1 MKTCSASL
9 IIRETQSKS
18 TMRYLLTL
26 VRMAIIRN
34 TANNMDWGG
43 YGEKGTVGG
52 NVNSMEVP

>member
-1 MKTCSASL
+1 MKTCSTSL

-34 TANNMDWGG
+34 TTNNVDWGG
-43 YGEKGTVGG
+43 GGEKGTVGG
-52 NVNSMEVP
+52 SVSSMEVP